1 MAPVPY
7 FSICRH
13 FVCQMIFFTSFENMR
28 DIEKKI
34 RVSGLEEMI
43 LKSKAD
49 QAGMNLARF
58 IRESALGNEIT
69 IRRMSPD
76 EKKAL
81 LELSRI
87 GNNLNQIAKK
97 FKSSLK

>member
-1 MAPVPY
+1 
-7 FSICRH
+7 
-13 FVCQMIFFTSFENMR
+13 MR

-97 FKSSLK
+97 FNQGERLYLELVQVMAKIEKKLEELG

>member
-1 MAPVPY
+1 
-7 FSICRH
+7 
-13 FVCQMIFFTSFENMR
+13 MR

-34 RVSGLEEMI
+34 RVSALEELI
-43 LKSKAD
+43 IKSKAD
-49 QAGMNLARF
+49 QAGLTPARYT
-58 IRESALGNEIT
+58 RESALGNEIT

-97 FKSSLK
+97 YNQGEMMHLELVQVLAKIEKTLGDLG